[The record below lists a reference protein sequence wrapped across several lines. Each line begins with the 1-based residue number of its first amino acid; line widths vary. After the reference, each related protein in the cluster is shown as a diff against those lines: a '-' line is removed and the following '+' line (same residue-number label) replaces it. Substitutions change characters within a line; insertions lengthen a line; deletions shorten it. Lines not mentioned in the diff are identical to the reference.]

1 VNADDEQPY
10 RARVPAN
17 VDRPDQLLFRLTAR
31 QLGVLGVTGIV
42 LWIAYTAT
50 AGLVPP
56 LVFLGVAA
64 VIVAV
69 VVGVVLVRR
78 DGLSLDAWLTAA
90 LRHHRAPHQ
99 LVPADR
105 PVTPPPAWVAI
116 AGSRQP
122 VPAPLRLPARGIE
135 VSGAVDLGSDGTAVL
150 VQAGTVNFGLRS
162 PGEQNGLVAGF
173 ARWLN
178 SLDTPTQILIRA
190 RRVDL
195 GVLADRIIAQ
205 APSLPHPALEDAA
218 RRHAAFLDQLGADRE
233 LLHRHVLVA
242 VRDPRDVRH
251 AAGRA
256 EQRAAEAV
264 RGLAA
269 CEVPARPLD
278 GPAAAAV
285 LAECLQPD
293 TPLEAPGDAD
303 ALDSGDRR

>member
-1 VNADDEQPY
+1 VNSADEQPY
-10 RARVPAN
+10 RARVSAD

-42 LWIAYTAT
+42 LWIAYTAS

-64 VIVAV
+64 VIAAV

-78 DGLSLDAWLTAA
+78 DGLSLDAWLIAA
-90 LRHHRAPHQ
+90 LRHHRAPHR
-99 LVPADR
+99 LVPTDG
-105 PVTPPPAWVAI
+105 PVTPPPSWVAST
-116 AGSRQP
+116 GPRRP
-122 VPAPLRLPARGIE
+122 LPGPLRLPARGIE
-135 VSGAVDLGSDGTAVL
+135 ASGAVDLGPDGTAVL
-150 VQAGTVNFGLRS
+150 VRAGTVNFGLRS

-178 SLDTPTQILIRA
+178 GLDAPTQILVRA

-195 GVLADRIIAQ
+195 GVLADRIVAQ

-233 LLHRHVLVA
+233 LLHRDVLVN
-242 VRDPRDVRH
+242 VRDPRSAD
-251 AAGRA
+251 RA
-256 EQRAAEAV
+256 EQRAAETA
-264 RGLAA
+264 RALGA

-278 GPAAAAV
+278 GPAAAAA

-293 TPLEAPGDAD
+293 TALAALNDDATPVGDA
-303 ALDSGDRR
+303 L